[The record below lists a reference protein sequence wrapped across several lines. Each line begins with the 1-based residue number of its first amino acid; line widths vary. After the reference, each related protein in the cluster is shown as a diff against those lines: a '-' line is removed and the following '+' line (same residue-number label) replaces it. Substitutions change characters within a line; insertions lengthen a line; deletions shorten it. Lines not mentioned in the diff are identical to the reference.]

1 MSKKEHVSA
10 TPATMW
16 LKSHKIPFEEGI
28 YEYVEHGG
36 TAQAAK
42 CFNVDEHCV
51 VKTLIMQDEH
61 AKPLVILMHGD
72 REVSTKNL
80 ARQIGKKHIEPC
92 KPDIAEKN
100 SGYQVGGT
108 SPFGTKKQMPIYV
121 EKTILD
127 LDQIYIN
134 GGRRGFNVKIDPKV
148 LKDPLGAIE
157 VECALEKD

>member
-16 LKSHKIPFEEGI
+16 LKQHKVPFEDGI

-36 TAQAAK
+36 TAQAAA
-42 CFNVDEHCV
+42 CFGVDEHNV

-61 AKPLVILMHGD
+61 EKPLVILMHGD

-80 ARQIGKKHIEPC
+80 ARQTTVNISNLANRQSLRRIPA
-92 KPDIAEKN
+92 IRSAELRR
-100 SGYQVGGT
+100 SVRRRT
-108 SPFGTKKQMPIYV
+108 MPVYV

-127 LDQIYIN
+127 LPFIYIN
-134 GGRRGFNVKIDPKV
+134 GRQAR
-148 LKDPLGAIE
+148 L
-157 VECALEKD
+157 

>member
-16 LKSHKIPFEEGI
+16 LKKAQIPFEEGI

-42 CFNVDEHCV
+42 CFGVDEHSV

-61 AKPLVILMHGD
+61 KDPLVILMHGD

-80 ARQIGKKHIEPC
+80 ARQIGKKHVEPC
-92 KPDIAEKN
+92 KPDVAERH

-108 SPFGTKKQMPIYV
+108 SPFGTKKRMPIYV
-121 EKTILD
+121 QKTILE
-127 LDQIYIN
+127 LPQIYIN
-134 GGRRGFNVKIDPKV
+134 GGRRGFNVRIAPDV
-148 LKDPLGAIE
+148 LKTKLGAIE
-157 VECALEKD
+157 VDCAIEQ

>member
-10 TPATMW
+10 TTATMW
-16 LKSHKIPFEEGI
+16 LKQHKVPFEDGI

-36 TAQAAK
+36 TAQAAA
-42 CFNVDEHCV
+42 CFGVDEHNV

-61 AKPLVILMHGD
+61 EKPLVILMHGD

-80 ARQIGKKHIEPC
+80 ARQTNRKHIEPC
-92 KPDIAEKN
+92 KPAIAEKN

-108 SPFGTKKQMPIYV
+108 SPFGTKKNMPVYV

-127 LDQIYIN
+127 LPFIYIN
-134 GGRRGFNVKIDPKV
+134 GGRRGYNVKIDPRV
-148 LKDPLGAIE
+148 LKDQLGAIE
-157 VECALEKD
+157 VECAIEK